1 MSVSAPSQGPGNGK
15 EPYCPSADVP
25 QAEVEG
31 EKDAVAEE
39 NAPQTP
45 AAEGEE
51 PVAAEAAADVAEE
64 EPEEV
69 QKSLDQYLAE
79 RAAAALAV
87 GKKEARQV
95 SADTLEGQAF
105 RREAIDEFFS
115 GKVGRH
121 SCSALPCRP
130 TRQVESP

>member
-1 MSVSAPSQGPGNGK
+1 MEPSRTR
-15 EPYCPSADVP
+15 PSADIP

-95 SADTLEGQAF
+95 SAETLEGQAF

-115 GKVGRH
+115 GKVSLLCYLVPWMRLVFQADDAG
-121 SCSALPCRP
+121 SKLLC
-130 TRQVESP
+130 